1 MGEKTE
7 TTKVFGMKPEVGRWM
22 YVLIGLLIQLCL
34 GAVYAY
40 STFKKPIMYYYDTN
54 AFGSSLPFIIFLA
67 TFAALMYFGGR
78 LIQKYGPWK
87 IALVG
92 GILVGIGWF
101 SAGYTHSL
109 LTLCLTYG
117 LIAGAGVGL
126 AYGAPI
132 QTSTRWFPDL
142 KGLAVG
148 LTVGG
153 FGLSAAIISPTGK
166 RLLDSH
172 KIFYED
178 LGKSFG
184 DPTFAFKIFGI
195 IFFTLIVL
203 LALTLRFPPANWKP
217 AGWAGPKAGAAVAT
231 NFKPGQMVKTTSFW
245 ALMLCFIFGATAGL
259 LAIGIASPVGT
270 EVVGISAS
278 LASSLISVFA
288 VFNFT
293 GRPVFGW
300 ITDRFKPR
308 TAAILS
314 FILIGLGG
322 GGMLLAGM
330 NDKALYIA
338 CFAMLWFALGG
349 WLAIAPTSTVNFFGA
364 VNNATNY
371 GIVFLSYG
379 LGAIIG
385 NVVSNKAKDWFDN
398 YDVAFWMV
406 FIMAIVGIFLAALL
420 LKAPKKGP
428 DAETPAKPA
437 AAPPA
442 KK

>member
-1 MGEKTE
+1 M
-7 TTKVFGMKPEVGRWM
+7 KVFGMKPEAGRWV
-22 YVLIGLLIQLCL
+22 YVLVGLLIQLCL

-40 STFKKPIMYYYDTN
+40 STFKTNIMHYYDTN

-87 IALVG
+87 VALVG
-92 GILVGIGWF
+92 GILVGAGWI
-101 SAGYTHSL
+101 SAGFTKSL
-109 LTLCLTYG
+109 WTLCLTYG
-117 LIAGAGVGL
+117 LVAGAGVGL

-166 RLLDSH
+166 RLMDSH
-172 KIFYED
+172 KIWTSDTAWY
-178 LGKSFG
+178 G

-195 IFFTLIVL
+195 IFFALIIL
-203 LALTLRFPPANWKP
+203 LALTLKFPPANWKP
-217 AGWAGPKAGAAVAT
+217 AGWAGPKAGAPVAA
-231 NFKPGQMVKTTSFW
+231 NFKSGQMVKTTSFW

-259 LAIGIASPVGT
+259 LAIGIANPVGR
-270 EVVGISAS
+270 EVIGISAS
-278 LASSLISVFA
+278 LASTLVSVFA
-288 VFNFT
+288 IFNFA
-293 GRPVFGW
+293 GRPIFGW
-300 ITDRFKPR
+300 ITDRFKPHN
-308 TAAILS
+308 AAILS

-322 GGMLLAGM
+322 GGMLLAGQ

-364 VNNATNY
+364 LNNSTNY

-420 LKAPKKGP
+420 LRAPKKAP
-428 DAETPAKPA
+428 DADTTPAAPA
-437 AAPPA
+437 A